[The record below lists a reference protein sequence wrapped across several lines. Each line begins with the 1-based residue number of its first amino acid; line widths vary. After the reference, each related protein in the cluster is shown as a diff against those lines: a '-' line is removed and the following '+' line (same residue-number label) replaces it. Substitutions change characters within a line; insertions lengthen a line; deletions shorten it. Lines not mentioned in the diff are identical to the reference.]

1 MKIAGRLCELIS
13 LLSGNLWFK
22 CTWLLIPPS
31 PAQPQLDSFY
41 GYCALIVIS
50 LEAGGCCPCDWNV
63 MCPADQW
70 TLVCCCSWCSAY
82 CISNCTDAVC
92 RREPSRRN
100 YRGEKSQEGGGAVG
114 KKGRIEKGTETEED
128 MWGARGRNERW
139 SVRGFRER
147 KTERHQ
153 NTVKERTATNTD
165 CRLRLCWNSCTWK
178 KNKKTV
184 STTRWQ

>member
-114 KKGRIEKGTETEED
+114 KKGRIEKGTETDRRRYVRSEGQKWK
-128 MWGARGRNERW
+128 MICER
-139 SVRGFRER
+139 FQREKDWETPKHR
-147 KTERHQ
+147 Q
-153 NTVKERTATNTD
+153 RT
-165 CRLRLCWNSCTWK
+165 NSDKHWLPSASLLK
-178 KNKKTV
+178 
-184 STTRWQ
+184 